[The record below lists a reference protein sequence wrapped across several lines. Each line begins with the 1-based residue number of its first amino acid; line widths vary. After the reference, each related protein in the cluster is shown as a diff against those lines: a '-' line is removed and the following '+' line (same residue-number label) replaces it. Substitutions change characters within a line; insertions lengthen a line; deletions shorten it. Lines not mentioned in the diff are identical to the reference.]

1 MRKQNKCYK
10 KQDNICVRI
19 GHSTKRDLIALAQA
33 NEMNVAEYVRYL
45 IRQAIESNVEVIE
58 EELLKGVSKD
68 TSADI
73 N

>member
-1 MRKQNKCYK
+1 MSKQTKCYK

-19 GHSTKRDLIALAQA
+19 GHQTKGDLTALAHA

-45 IRQAIESNVEVIE
+45 IRQAIESNDEVIQ
-58 EELLKGVSKD
+58 EELLKGVSMD

-73 N
+73 K

>member
-1 MRKQNKCYK
+1 MSKQYK

-19 GHSTKRDLIALAQA
+19 GHQTKSDLTALAHA

-45 IRQAIESNVEVIE
+45 IRKEIKLNEELIE

-68 TSADI
+68 TSAD
-73 N
+73 

>member
-1 MRKQNKCYK
+1 MSKPYK

-19 GHSTKRDLIALAQA
+19 GHSTKVDLIALAHA

-45 IRQAIESNVEVIE
+45 IRKEIEVNEELIQ

>member
-1 MRKQNKCYK
+1 MSKQNKCYK

-19 GHSTKRDLIALAQA
+19 GHQTKSDLTALAHA

-45 IRQAIESNVEVIE
+45 IRKDIEMNYDLIQ

-68 TSADI
+68 TTADI
-73 N
+73 

>member
-1 MRKQNKCYK
+1 MKPYHK

-19 GHSTKRDLIALAQA
+19 GHQTKGDLIALAHA
-33 NEMNVAEYVRYL
+33 NEMNVAEFVRYL
-45 IRQAIESNVEVIE
+45 IRKEIESNGELIQ

-73 N
+73 

>member
-1 MRKQNKCYK
+1 MSKQSKCYK

-19 GHSTKRDLIALAQA
+19 GHQTKGDLTALAHA

-45 IRQAIESNVEVIE
+45 IRQAIETNDEVIQ

-68 TSADI
+68 NSADM
-73 N
+73 

>member
-1 MRKQNKCYK
+1 MSKSYK

-19 GHSTKRDLIALAQA
+19 GHSTKGDLIALAHA

-45 IRQAIESNVEVIE
+45 IRKEIEVNEELIQ

-73 N
+73 